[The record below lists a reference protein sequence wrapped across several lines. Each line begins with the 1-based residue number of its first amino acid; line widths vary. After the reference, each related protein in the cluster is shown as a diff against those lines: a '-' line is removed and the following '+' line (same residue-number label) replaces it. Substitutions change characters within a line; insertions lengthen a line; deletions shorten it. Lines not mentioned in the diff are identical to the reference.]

1 MGDFLYLERF
11 RWFDEKLRQGR
22 CPNAATLAAR
32 FELSRK
38 QAQRTITH
46 LRDRFGA
53 PLEYDAR
60 RRGYRYRDDSF
71 ELPRLPATQEELL
84 AVLLA
89 HRLLQHADGGHISEQ
104 IRRFGGKLLARLDQR
119 LSFETLEQAFSADWH
134 GHSPVDARLFRLVA
148 DALLK
153 HRLLRFEYRSPGT
166 YETTQRTVE
175 PHHLQHYLA
184 SWVLVAHCRLRGH
197 FRKFYL
203 ARMRR
208 PRMLAA
214 GFTPRP
220 VEEWRAYCEG
230 AFGIFQG
237 KRHTRVTLQF
247 NAHRARWVREQL
259 WHPRQQIQEQ
269 LDGGLI
275 LRFPVADFREV
286 KLEILRF
293 GADCEVLAPEAL
305 RREVATEIGR
315 MAKVYAA
322 RRPPPAAGDGGDA
335 A

>member
-22 CPNAATLAAR
+22 CPNAATLAER

-46 LRDRFGA
+46 LRDR
-53 PLEYDAR
+53 
-60 RRGYRYRDDSF
+60 
-71 ELPRLPATQEELL
+71 
-84 AVLLA
+84 
-89 HRLLQHADGGHISEQ
+89 
-104 IRRFGGKLLARLDQR
+104 
-119 LSFETLEQAFSADWH
+119 
-134 GHSPVDARLFRLVA
+134 
-148 DALLK
+148 
-153 HRLLRFEYRSPGT
+153 
-166 YETTQRTVE
+166 
-175 PHHLQHYLA
+175 
-184 SWVLVAHCRLRGH
+184 

-315 MAKVYAA
+315 MAKVYTD
-322 RRPPPAAGDGGDA
+322 RRSPPAPADGADAG
-335 A
+335 

>member
-11 RWFDEKLRQGR
+11 RWFDQELRKER
-22 CPNAATLAAR
+22 FPNAADLAGR
-32 FELSRK
+32 FEISHR
-38 QAQRTITH
+38 QAKRTLTH
-46 LRDRFGA
+46 FRDRFGA
-53 PLEYDAR
+53 PIDYDRR
-60 RRGYRYRDDSF
+60 RRGYHYRDDSF

-89 HRLLQHADGGHISEQ
+89 HKLLRQAAGGHISEQ
-104 IRRFGGKLLARLDQR
+104 IRRFGRKLLARIDHR
-119 LSFETLEQAFSADWH
+119 LSVETLERAFSADWH
-134 GHSPVDARLFRLVA
+134 GHSPIDAGGFRLVS

-153 HRLLRFEYRSPGT
+153 RRLLRFGYRSPATG
-166 YETTQRTVE
+166 ETTRRTVE
-175 PHHLQHYLA
+175 PHHLQHYQA
-184 SWVLVAHCRLRGH
+184 SWVLVAHCRLRGR

-203 ARMRR
+203 ARMQA

-214 GFTPRP
+214 TFTPRS
-220 VEEWRAYCEG
+220 EDLWRPYCEG

-247 NAHRARWVREQL
+247 NPRRARWVREQW

-269 LDGGLI
+269 LDGGLT
-275 LRFPVADFREV
+275 LSFPVADFREV

-305 RREVATEIGR
+305 RQEVAAEIGR
-315 MAKVYAA
+315 MAKIY
-322 RRPPPAAGDGGDA
+322 GES
-335 A
+335 